1 MRSVSGQDIPIGEP
15 IFSSP
20 AIADGKILIRSEK
33 TLFCISKKRAATGQR
48 SSPAANR

>member
-33 TLFCISKKRAATGQR
+33 TLFCISKKRDQQKAGGNRAAQ
-48 SSPAANR
+48 